1 MKNILGYYYGL
12 HPEEISYKDNKY
24 FFEYRDRKYVFE
36 PFERP
41 LGDIECLY
49 KITIAEIKAHMGLNV
64 KRYG

>member
-12 HPEEISYKDNKY
+12 HPEEVSYKDNKY

-41 LGDIECLY
+41 LGDI
-49 KITIAEIKAHMGLNV
+49 
-64 KRYG
+64 